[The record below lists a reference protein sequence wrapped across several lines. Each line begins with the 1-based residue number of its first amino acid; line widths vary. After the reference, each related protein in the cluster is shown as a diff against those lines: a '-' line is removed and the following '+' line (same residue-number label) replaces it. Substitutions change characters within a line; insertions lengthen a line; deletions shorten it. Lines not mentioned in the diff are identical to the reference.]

1 MLARLVLSLTA
12 ALALAV
18 GHPATSPP
26 GIREIDVRSPSGLVR
41 VTAPK
46 KVDRIVRWFDRLPT
60 VRPGIFSCPALVYGR
75 KITLAFRD
83 ADGVVARAR
92 YAADW
97 PNHSLVSS
105 QCTPISFRGGR
116 WKPKGL
122 IGGRI
127 LLRVQRLLDVRLLG

>member
-1 MLARLVLSLTA
+1 M
-12 ALALAV
+12 
-18 GHPATSPP
+18 
-26 GIREIDVRSPSGLVR
+26 RSPSGLVR

-116 WKPKGL
+116 GKPKGL